1 MSDIILHEYW
11 RSSSS
16 YRVRIALNLKNIAY
30 QSRQVNLLE
39 RDQKSAAHLAMN
51 PQGMVP
57 ILSIDG
63 HHLTQSVA
71 IMEYL
76 DHEYP
81 EPALFPPD
89 PLDRART
96 MAQLLV
102 IVAEIQPINNLGVGN
117 YLKSDFGADGKDVV
131 KWMHHWMADGFAA
144 LEQMAP
150 DEGLFGGE
158 NPNIVDVCLV
168 PQFYN
173 ARRFETDLGAFP
185 NLVRIDALCQELEP
199 FQKAHP
205 DAVKESES

>member
-16 YRVRIALNLKNIAY
+16 YRVRIALNLKGVDY
-30 QSRQVNLLE
+30 HSHQVNLLDRE
-39 RDQKSAAHLAMN
+39 QKMPEHLAKN
-51 PQGMVP
+51 PQGLVP

-71 IMEYL
+71 IIDYL
-76 DHEYP
+76 DQKFP
-81 EPALFPPD
+81 EPPLFPTD
-89 PLDRART
+89 IYERAKIL
-96 MAQLLV
+96 AQMFV

-131 KWMHHWMADGFAA
+131 KWMHHWMADGFSA

-150 DEGLFGGE
+150 ESGFFGGDI
-158 NPNIVDVCLV
+158 PNIVDVCLV

-173 ARRFETDLGAFP
+173 ARRFEVDLGAFP
-185 NLVRIDALCQELEP
+185 NLVRIDEECSGLEA

-205 DAVKESES
+205 DAVKPK

>member
-16 YRVRIALNLKNIAY
+16 YRVRIALNLKGVSY
-30 QSRQVNLLE
+30 QSHQVNLLDSE
-39 RDQKSAAHLAMN
+39 QKTPEHLDKN
-51 PQGMVP
+51 PQGLVP

-71 IMEYL
+71 IIDYL
-76 DHEYP
+76 DKKFP
-81 EPALFPPD
+81 TPPLFPTD
-89 PLDRART
+89 LYERAKV
-96 MAQLLV
+96 MAQMLV

-117 YLKSDFGADGKDVV
+117 YLKSDFAADGRDVV

-150 DEGLFGGE
+150 ESGLFGGDS
-158 NPNIVDVCLV
+158 PNIVDVCLV

-173 ARRFETDLGAFP
+173 ARRFEVDLGAFP
-185 NLVRIDALCQELEP
+185 KLVRIDEECSGLEA
-199 FQKAHP
+199 FQNAHP
-205 DAVKESES
+205 DAVKPG